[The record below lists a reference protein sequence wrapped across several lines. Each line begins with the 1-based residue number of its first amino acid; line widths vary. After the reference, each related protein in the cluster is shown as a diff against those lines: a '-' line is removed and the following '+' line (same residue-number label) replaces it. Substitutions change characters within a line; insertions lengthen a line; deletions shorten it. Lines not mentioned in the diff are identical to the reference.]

1 MVMVVFC
8 SVFLSMVVITIVV
21 CLRANDADWG
31 RGWRNGL
38 DGLVRLFCR
47 YFHRFEYQSI
57 PLPEQGPALVVS
69 NHVSGLDPLLLVTA
83 SRRPLRFL
91 IAEEEYYRF
100 GLTWLFR
107 AAGCIPVDRSRRPDI
122 ALLQARRALERGEVI
137 ALFPHGRIHLDSDP
151 PRKLKGGVVR
161 LAQWHNCPICPA
173 RLDGIRGEGRAAPA
187 VLIRSRAR
195 LRSFPPLDCSHL
207 SSDSC
212 LERVREY
219 IEGEK

>member
-1 MVMVVFC
+1 MMLALTTI
-8 SVFLSMVVITIVV
+8 FLLALLLVI
-21 CLRANDADWG
+21 CLRASEADWG
-31 RGWRNGL
+31 RGWRNAL

-47 YFHRFEYQSI
+47 YFHRFEYQPV

-69 NHVSGLDPLLLVTA
+69 NHLSGLDPLLLITA

-100 GLTWLFR
+100 GFTWLFR

-122 ALLQARRALERGEVI
+122 ALLQARRALEQGEVI

-151 PRKLKGGVVR
+151 PRKLKGGVVK
-161 LAQWHNCPICPA
+161 LAQWHNCLIYPV
-173 RLDGIRGEGRAAPA
+173 RLDGIRGQGRTVSA
-187 VLIRSRAR
+187 VMMRSRAR
-195 LRSFPPLDCSHL
+195 LRSYPPLDCAGQSPEW
-207 SSDSC
+207 C